1 MATMNLAEQK
11 QLLKFVKKEWP
22 REIDFWVGGTRI
34 GRGPWKWVTGETI
47 PDHPDLMWYE
57 GEQGPGNKPT
67 DNNHLVL
74 HAAKGEE
81 GLHRQNGLEEYPYIC
96 ELKVDTGYGEKR
108 HNEPHNKNL
117 LVLASKKYLIILK

>member
-47 PDHPDLMWYE
+47 PDQPDLMWYE
-57 GEQGPGNKPT
+57 GEQGPGNKHT
-67 DNNHLVL
+67 HNNHLVL

-81 GLHRQNGLEEYPYIC
+81 GLHRHNGFEEYPYIC
-96 ELKVDTGYGEKR
+96 ELKVD
-108 HNEPHNKNL
+108 
-117 LVLASKKYLIILK
+117 I